1 MIRILARPA
10 LRATQRRC
18 ASTVSTTSTSTTVSE
33 IPLANLELRWKT
45 MSTQDKAS
53 VTKHLEQLQA
63 GDWTK
68 MTLEQKKA
76 AYWVAFGP
84 HGARTPL
91 TGPNHGIKVFAG
103 TAGMVGVST
112 AIFLWMMSKGSEKP
126 ITTTKEWQEAS
137 NEYARAN
144 KINPLSGV
152 SSENYKGSGFVHI
165 SKD

>member
-1 MIRILARPA
+1 MLRNLARPV

-18 ASTVSTTSTSTTVSE
+18 ASTTTTATATSE
-33 IPLANLELRWKT
+33 IPLTNLELRWKT
-45 MSTQDKAS
+45 LSTQEQTSLA
-53 VTKHLEQLQA
+53 KHLEQVQA

-91 TGPNHGIKVFAG
+91 TGPNHGLKVAAG
-103 TAGMVGVST
+103 TTGALGVSV
-112 AIFLWMMSKGSEKP
+112 ALYYWIRSKGSERP
-126 ITTTKEWQEAS
+126 STTTKEWQEAS

-144 KINPLSGV
+144 KINPISGV
-152 SSENYKGSGFVHI
+152 SSENYKGDGFVSL
-165 SKD
+165 SKN

>member
-1 MIRILARPA
+1 MLRNLARPA

-18 ASTVSTTSTSTTVSE
+18 ASTTSVSTE

-45 MSTQDKAS
+45 LSAQEQGSLA
-53 VTKHLEQLQA
+53 KHLEQLQA
-63 GDWTK
+63 GDWAK

-91 TGPNHGIKVFAG
+91 TGPNHSVKVLAG
-103 TAGMVGVST
+103 TAAVVG
-112 AIFLWMMSKGSEKP
+112 AAGLLFLWIRSKGSEKP
-126 ITTTKEWQEAS
+126 STMTKEWQEAS

-144 KINPLSGV
+144 KINPISGI
-152 SSENYKGSGFVHI
+152 SSEDYKGAGFVSN
-165 SKD
+165 SKN

>member
-1 MIRILARPA
+1 MLRNLARPA

-18 ASTVSTTSTSTTVSE
+18 ASTTAASE

-45 MSTQDKAS
+45 LSTQEQTSLA
-53 VTKHLEQLQA
+53 KHLEQVQA

-91 TGPNHGIKVFAG
+91 TGPNHTLKVAAG
-103 TAGMVGVST
+103 TLSVVGVST
-112 AIFLWMMSKGSEKP
+112 ALFFWIRANGSERP
-126 ITTTKEWQEAS
+126 STTTKEWQEAS

-144 KINPLSGV
+144 KINPITGV
-152 SSENYKGSGFVHI
+152 ASETYKGDGYVSL
-165 SKD
+165 SKN